1 MTQPASLTTDQIKY
15 FASQQGFTG
24 SDLNTAVAVALAE
37 SGGNPASHTVDSDDD
52 SYGLWQINMKG
63 SLGPSRMK
71 QFGLKSPNE
80 LLDPNVNAKAA
91 RIIFN
96 EHGWKAWGAYTN
108 QSYKKFVAQATAAKP
123 VNNANRTPAD
133 EAAAMAASRNDAT
146 PDGLDI
152 GSSLN
157 AIGDTLFKGAAGL
170 TGVIIGIALI
180 VLAVVILLRNQIPA
194 MKILKGL
201 KGATK

>member
-1 MTQPASLTTDQIKY
+1 MTQPANLTADQIKY

-24 SDLNTAVAVALAE
+24 NDLTTAVAVALAE
-37 SGGNPASHTVDSDDD
+37 SGGNAASHTVDSDDD

-63 SLGPSRMK
+63 SLGPSRLK
-71 QFGLKSPNE
+71 QFNLKNANE

-91 RIIFN
+91 HIVFV

-108 QSYKKFVAQATAAKP
+108 GSYKKFVTQAASAKA
-123 VNNANRTPAD
+123 VNNANRTPEQ

-157 AIGDTLFKGAAGL
+157 AIGDTLFKGAS
-170 TGVIIGIALI
+170 GIAGIVVGVVLI

-194 MKILKGL
+194 KKILK
-201 KGATK
+201 AVTT

>member
-1 MTQPASLTTDQIKY
+1 MTQPANLTADQIKY

-24 SDLNTAVAVALAE
+24 GDLDTAVAVALAE
-37 SGGNPASHTVDSDDD
+37 SGGNAANHTVDSDDD

-71 QFGLKSPNE
+71 QFGLKNANE

-91 RIIFN
+91 HIIFS

-108 QSYKKFVAQATAAKP
+108 GSYKKFVAQATAAKP
-123 VNNANRTPAD
+123 VNNVGRTPAQESAFLATVRD
-133 EAAAMAASRNDAT
+133 DAT
-146 PDGLDI
+146 PDSLDV

-157 AIGDTLFKGAAGL
+157 AIGDTLFKGAAGM
-170 TGVIIGIALI
+170 TGVIVGIALI
-180 VLAVVILLRNQIPA
+180 ALAVVILLRNQIPA
-194 MKILKGL
+194 KKILK
-201 KGATK
+201 AVAS

>member
-1 MTQPASLTTDQIKY
+1 MTQPASLTADQIKY

-24 SDLNTAVAVALAE
+24 SDLTTAVAVALAE
-37 SGGNPASHTVDSDDD
+37 SGGNAAQHTVDSDDD

-71 QFGLKSPNE
+71 QFNLKSPNE

-91 RIIFN
+91 HAIFAQ
-96 EHGWKAWGAYTN
+96 HGWKAWGAYTN
-108 QSYKKFVAQATAAKP
+108 GSYKKFVTQAASAKA
-123 VNNANRTPAD
+123 VNNANRTPEQ

-157 AIGDTLFKGAAGL
+157 AIGDTLFKGVSGIA
-170 TGVIIGIALI
+170 GVIVGVVLIA
-180 VLAVVILLRNQIPA
+180 LAVVILLRNQIPA
-194 MKILKGL
+194 KRILK
-201 KGATK
+201 AVTK

>member
-1 MTQPASLTTDQIKY
+1 MTQPASLTADQIKY

-24 SDLNTAVAVALAE
+24 NDLTTAVAVALAE
-37 SGGNPASHTVDSDDD
+37 SGGNPAQHTVDSDDD

-71 QFGLKSPNE
+71 QFNLKNANE
-80 LLDPNVNAKAA
+80 LFDPNVNAKAA
-91 RIIFN
+91 HSIFAA
-96 EHGWKAWGAYTN
+96 HGWKAWGAFTN
-108 QSYKKFVAQATAAKP
+108 GSFKKFVTQASSAKP
-123 VNNANRTPAD
+123 LNNANRTPEQ

-157 AIGDTLFKGAAGL
+157 AIGDTLFKGVSGIA
-170 TGVIIGIALI
+170 GVIVGVVFLA
-180 VLAVVILLRNQIPA
+180 LAVVILLRNQIPA
-194 MKILKGL
+194 KKIIKAVA
-201 KGATK
+201 K

>member
-1 MTQPASLTTDQIKY
+1 MTQPANLTADQIKY

-24 SDLNTAVAVALAE
+24 GDLDTAVAVALAE
-37 SGGNPASHTVDSDDD
+37 SGGNAADHTVDSDDD

-71 QFGLKSPNE
+71 QFGLKNANE
-80 LLDPNVNAKAA
+80 LFDPNVNAKAA
-91 RIIFN
+91 HTIFTA
-96 EHGWKAWGAYTN
+96 HGWKAWGAYTN
-108 QSYKKFVAQATAAKP
+108 GSYKKFVAQATAAKP
-123 VNNANRTPAD
+123 VNNVGRTPAQESAFLATVRD
-133 EAAAMAASRNDAT
+133 DAT
-146 PDGLDI
+146 PDSLDV

-180 VLAVVILLRNQIPA
+180 ALAVVILLRNEIPA
-194 MKILKGL
+194 KKILK
-201 KGATK
+201 AVTT